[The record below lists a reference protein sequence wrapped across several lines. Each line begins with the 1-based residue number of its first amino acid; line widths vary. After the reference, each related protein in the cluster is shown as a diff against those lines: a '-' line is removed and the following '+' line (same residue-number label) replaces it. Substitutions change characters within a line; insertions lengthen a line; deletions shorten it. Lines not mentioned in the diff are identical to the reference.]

1 LCWQFGKEGEMTKL
15 IENLNDWEACEAS
28 IDWLRTQ
35 PDLQTAWES
44 CGRADWL
51 MWLLYEIGYPDKG
64 KLRALACRFVRETKL
79 PNGRT
84 TWDLLTDDRSRKAIE
99 TAEAYTR
106 GEATG
111 EELTEARKAAKRAET
126 AARVATMAAA
136 AEARVA
142 AEAAIVAAA
151 IVAAAEARAAA
162 RVAARVVAWS
172 AAEAEAAAWSAVA
185 AAAAANEQQAYI
197 IREVVTYEEVISLV
211 SMLTDGGE

>member
-126 AARVATMAAA
+126 EARVAAAAA
-136 AEARVA
+136 AEAA

-197 IREVVTYEEVISLV
+197 IREVISLEEIIELV
-211 SMLTDGGE
+211 GGRDE